1 MLRTMIRS
9 YESPPF
15 SFALCFVF
23 YLFVFLYFLFLLRFC
38 WFLRH
43 APLLLHL
50 LRCYT
55 VLVPPSRALLASS
68 SSKIDESRSMTFML
82 CSTAIMIK
90 HPQQGTGNELINE
103 EHEQC
108 YKMAKIMLKVTV
120 ASEAILNTIYG
131 EVSRSF
137 AVRWKDVLDHFW
149 HLLDNDGNL
158 HTILYNQDLNRQAIV
173 AGWTT
178 LRDFYYMTGDHQ
190 VLLTHYEASS
200 IGENVIEQPLIDHT
214 DNEENFIE
222 QPPIDNTDNGV
233 EKSPRD
239 DTENGENVIE
249 QPPINNTDNTNS
261 HNFNQELED
270 NILEI
275 GVEGNVEH
283 NNTSSEGPIRHDNFQ
298 YPKDE
303 NNRYFY
309 SSCYQRTLSNGGK
322 HDSRWLVYS
331 KDLDKVYCSCCKL
344 FGSTNVSQLANE
356 GTKDWKNLGSKLKS
370 HETNHEHIINMT
382 KWIELEKRLTTK
394 QTIDKHIQ
402 EQINKEKEHWE
413 KVLLRIIA
421 IVKYLSKNNLAF
433 RGTNEKIYEKGNGNF
448 LSLIEMLA
456 EFDPIMQEH
465 VRCIKSN
472 ETHNHFLS
480 NIIQNELIEMIAFQ
494 VKKSIIEKVKDAK
507 YFSFILDCTPDV
519 SHQEQMT
526 LILRCV
532 DTSKSPIKIEE
543 YFLEFL
549 KVDDTSG
556 KCLFNELVNVL
567 KKYGL
572 NIDDI
577 SGQGYDN
584 GSNMKGKNQGVQR
597 RLLDINSR
605 AFYTSCGCH
614 NLNLVLCDMASSSPR
629 AISFFGVL
637 QRIYSLFASST
648 KRWKILQD
656 NVSKFSVKSL
666 SQTRW
671 ESRIESV
678 KAIKFQAPKI
688 LQSKDMH
695 IDVAIDHLKGLITY
709 LKHYRKNGF
718 ALTLES
724 TEEMAIEMDI
734 EPKFREK
741 RKIHRKP
748 HFDENISNEITHSP
762 EESFR
767 IEYFLYILDQS
778 INFIET
784 RFEQFF
790 TMRLFLDVPSTMY
803 YFLKDKGLT
812 HLNLEDIAECPIV
825 FNHKRKTTKIG
836 VGWKYFC
843 EIQSFKA
850 GMEIVFKFPYPTVN
864 YVLFWP
870 CL

>member
-1 MLRTMIRS
+1 MSNRK
-9 YESPPF
+9 YESGYEKLKKKRKVEKLIE
-15 SFALCFVF
+15 SQRGALDKFVII
-23 YLFVFLYFLFLLRFC
+23 
-38 WFLRH
+38 H
-43 APLLLHL
+43 
-50 LRCYT
+50 
-55 VLVPPSRALLASS
+55 
-68 SSKIDESRSMTFML
+68 K
-82 CSTAIMIK
+82 
-90 HPQQGTGNELINE
+90 
-103 EHEQC
+103 
-108 YKMAKIMLKVTV
+108 
-120 ASEAILNTIYG
+120 
-131 EVSRSF
+131 
-137 AVRWKDVLDHFW
+137 
-149 HLLDNDGNL
+149 ND
-158 HTILYNQDLNRQAIV
+158 A
-173 AGWTT
+173 
-178 LRDFYYMTGDHQ
+178 
-190 VLLTHYEASS
+190 EASS

-214 DNEENFIE
+214 DNEENVIE

-233 EKSPRD
+233 EQPPRD
-239 DTENGENVIE
+239 DTDNGENVIE

-283 NNTSSEGPIRHDNFQ
+283 NNTSSEVPTNIYDPGLWKNIDGKFRDLMIEKGLIRHDNFQ

-309 SSCYQRTLSNGGK
+309 SSCYQRTLSNGKK
-322 HDSRWLVYS
+322 HDRRWLVYS
-331 KDLDKVYCSCCKL
+331 KDLDKVYCFCCKL

-465 VRCIKSN
+465 VRRIKSN
-472 ETHNHFLS
+472 ETRNHFLS
-480 NIIQNELIEMIAFQ
+480 NTIQNELIEMIAFQ

-507 YFSFILDCTPDV
+507 YFSVILDCTPDV

-556 KCLFNELVNVL
+556 KGLFNELVNVL

-577 SGQGYDN
+577 RGQGYDN

-597 RLLDINSR
+597 RLLDINPR

-637 QRIYSLFASST
+637 QCIYSLFASST

-678 KAIKFQAPKI
+678 KAIKFQAPKVRDALTELSKNCEDPKLKSEAMSLATHELEDFEFLLGMNIWYDILFAVNSVSKI

-709 LKHYRKNGF
+709 LKHYRENGF

-724 TEEMAIEMDI
+724 TEKWLSKWI
-734 EPKFREK
+734 
-741 RKIHRKP
+741 
-748 HFDENISNEITHSP
+748 
-762 EESFR
+762 
-767 IEYFLYILDQS
+767 
-778 INFIET
+778 
-784 RFEQFF
+784 
-790 TMRLFLDVPSTMY
+790 
-803 YFLKDKGLT
+803 
-812 HLNLEDIAECPIV
+812 
-825 FNHKRKTTKIG
+825 
-836 VGWKYFC
+836 
-843 EIQSFKA
+843 
-850 GMEIVFKFPYPTVN
+850 
-864 YVLFWP
+864 
-870 CL
+870 